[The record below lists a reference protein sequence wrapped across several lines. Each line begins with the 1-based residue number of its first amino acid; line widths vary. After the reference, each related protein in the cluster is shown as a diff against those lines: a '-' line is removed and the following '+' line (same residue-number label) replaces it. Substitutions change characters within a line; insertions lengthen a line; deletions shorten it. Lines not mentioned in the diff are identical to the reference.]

1 MNVVIVGLGIIGGS
15 MAKAVSEYTDCHV
28 IGINR
33 SDEALQKAMECGAIH
48 EIGTLN
54 SLNKADLIILGVYP
68 EVAVEFIR
76 KNADKIPKDCIVT
89 DTSGI
94 KSKICPALSQI
105 AKEYGFTF
113 IGCHPMAGKEKN
125 GFDVSEATLF
135 RNASCIILPCN
146 APQEKVDFLSDFMIK
161 LGFGRVVYTTPE
173 EHDRM
178 ISFTSQLPHVI
189 ACSYVFSPCCPNHK
203 GFSAGSYRDV
213 SRVANI
219 NGVLWSEL
227 FIENKEPLLAEID
240 TFINNMT
247 EIRNAIERGDR
258 TELAELLNKGKII
271 KEMLGE

>member
-146 APQEKVDFLSDFMIK
+146 APQEKVDFLSDFMMK
-161 LGFGRVVYTTPE
+161 
-173 EHDRM
+173 
-178 ISFTSQLPHVI
+178 
-189 ACSYVFSPCCPNHK
+189 
-203 GFSAGSYRDV
+203 
-213 SRVANI
+213 
-219 NGVLWSEL
+219 
-227 FIENKEPLLAEID
+227 
-240 TFINNMT
+240 
-247 EIRNAIERGDR
+247 
-258 TELAELLNKGKII
+258 LLNSPMLSPALMYSVHAVQITRDFRLAVTEMFQELPILTAFYGQNFSLKI
-271 KEMLGE
+271 KNRYLLK